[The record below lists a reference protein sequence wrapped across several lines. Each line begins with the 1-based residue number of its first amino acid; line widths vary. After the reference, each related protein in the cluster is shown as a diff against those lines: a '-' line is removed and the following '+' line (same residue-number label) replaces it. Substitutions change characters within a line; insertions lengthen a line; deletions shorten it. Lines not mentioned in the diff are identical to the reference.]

1 MRRTRVANGYD
12 RLEADIEGEMRQ
24 LRDWLIMTTS
34 TVTYDQA
41 IAHLRTRLDDPAFLS
56 ELLDIALEGEDAGD
70 APWAA
75 VNVIEEFSPSL
86 LRRHLPQLTALAG
99 ESWTYLSDPA
109 KRALAK
115 LA

>member
-1 MRRTRVANGYD
+1 
-12 RLEADIEGEMRQ
+12 MRQ

-34 TVTYDQA
+34 TVTYDEA
-41 IAHLRTRLDDPAFLS
+41 IAHLRRRLDDPVLLS

-75 VNVIEEFSPSL
+75 ANVIEEFSPSL
-86 LRRHLPQLTALAG
+86 LQRHRPQLTALAG